1 MNWTKEQLQ
10 AIETKGKSILVS
22 AAAGSGKTAVL
33 VERIKKLILDDGVS
47 LDEMLVVT
55 FTNAAASEMREK
67 IVASI
72 PEQIHNIHKSHIST
86 FHSFAL
92 DVLKRYYH
100 LINIEPG
107 LNICDDAQRIILQ
120 QEAIE
125 DIFELNFR
133 EGNQN
138 FIRFLNQYSGSKN
151 EEAVKNIILETYDF
165 IRSLPNPFN
174 WLEENIEALN
184 WDVEGFKKSQAF
196 IDIIEEIDEEL
207 SNAIVSYS
215 KVCSL
220 LEDNN
225 VESLVTKAKED
236 LEMLIA
242 VKSSF
247 DKDYGKGVEALN
259 SIEFNRFTAKGD
271 NKENYEAIKD
281 DIKLIRDQVK
291 DGLKRLT
298 KLYCAKSLEEYVD
311 EINNTY
317 SEAKTLFRLVK
328 EFDDAYKKRKEKK
341 GLIDFS
347 DIEHY
352 ALEILSNE
360 EAASEYRNKF
370 KYIFIDEYQD
380 SNLIQETII
389 LKIQRDDN
397 VFMVGD
403 VKQSI
408 YKFRLAEPE
417 IFINKY
423 LKFKQDTGPN
433 IKLDLNKNF
442 RSKAP
447 IIEIVNHVF
456 SRIMT
461 KRIAGMDYD
470 EDAALYKGLKYTGE
484 LEYPVEFH
492 LVDEQQI
499 EDLDLDDE
507 IIDMKKAELEAFIA
521 ASLIKKAKGL
531 PYYDEKLGK
540 ERALQNKDIV
550 ILLRSTERIGEIYY
564 EALQQE
570 GIPAYIDIG
579 EGYFDTLEISVFLNL
594 LNIIDNRKQDVPL
607 ISTLRSPIFAF
618 SIKELAE
625 IRVEKRKGSY
635 YSAFYDYSKYGQN
648 VSLKEKCNKVL
659 LSLANW
665 KEKSKLLALPDFIWE
680 LILETGYYNYVGALP
695 LGNQRQANLRALVD
709 KASMYENGQFKG
721 LFGFINYIEA
731 IKKRK
736 IAIPPVKTLG
746 ESDDVVRIM
755 TVHKSKGLEFPM
767 VLVGNL
773 GRRFYQETGKQI
785 SMHKDLGIAL
795 KDVDRRQG
803 YWRRTILHNCI
814 DSRRGRESLA
824 EEIRILYVALTRA
837 KDKLVLLGTLKD
849 IDKVLGLA
857 SIKKDLGV
865 IKGNS
870 YLDYLLPTLSDSE
883 KIIFERH
890 DRSEVGQIKDSKQ
903 KNLLSLQEYLESGF
917 KPDSELSKEVNR
929 RFNWEYGYQ
938 KALRTKSKYSVSE
951 LSSSS
956 ESRIINITKAPSS
969 LGAERGTVYHR
980 IMESIPFNTEY
991 DINAICNYIDDM
1003 VAREILTKEQVDLI
1017 DPVKIEQFFKSEIG
1031 IRACR
1036 SNEVYKEVSFNHLIK
1051 KDGEE
1056 IIVQG
1061 TIDCY
1066 FKENDKYILLDYKSN
1081 YVASDKSIEAMKENY
1096 TPQLKLYKQA
1106 LQEIGGITVDE
1117 VYLYL
1122 FEIEKEVKLNI

>member
-92 DVLKRYYH
+92 DVIKRYYH

-133 EGNQN
+133 EENQN

-165 IRSLPNPFN
+165 IRSLPKPFN

-184 WDVEGFKKSQAF
+184 WDIEGFKKSQAF

-220 LEDNN
+220 LEEKN

-281 DIKLIRDQVK
+281 DIKIIRDQVK

-360 EAASEYRNKF
+360 EASSEYRNKF

-433 IKLDLNKNF
+433 IKLDLNRNF

-484 LEYPVEFH
+484 LEYPVELH

-785 SMHKDLGIAL
+785 SMHKNLGIAL

-814 DSRRGRESLA
+814 DARRGRESLA

-837 KDKLVLLGTLKD
+837 KDKLVLLGTVKD

-1096 TPQLKLYKQA
+1096 TPLLKLYKQA